1 MKHYQAGN
9 SSILAEI
16 IVDYDKKKIDM
27 RDPINRFKLTDKDW
41 DFSLGLIGMIGA
53 MQFIIFVGFFAIL
66 DQIALALILAGV
78 GLFFYIGKVVLVPVS
93 IKFHQVEQ
101 YLFNDRFATKK
112 YLLVK
117 EIDSKI
123 WKLPYDFENMKL
135 DWYLY
140 GDFKKYIQKVHIKP
154 KDYKLFRG
162 MDRKKAERQDQD
174 WEAVFYFKEVPKE
187 GKMEVVWI

>member
-16 IVDYDKKKIDM
+16 IVDYDKKKIEM

-41 DFSLGLIGMIGA
+41 DFSLGLIGITIISNIFV
-53 MQFIIFVGFFAIL
+53 FIIFLVLLDAI
-66 DQIALALILAGV
+66 AVALIFS
-78 GLFFYIGKVVLVPVS
+78 GLMIFGYVIKVVFPALS
-93 IKFHQVEQ
+93 IKLHQLEQ
-101 YLFNDRFATKK
+101 YLFNDKFATKK

-117 EIDSKI
+117 ELDSKI
-123 WKLPYDFENMKL
+123 WKLPYDFENIKM
-135 DWYLY
+135 DWFLY

-162 MDRKKAERQDQD
+162 LDRKKAERQDQD
-174 WEAVFYFKEVPKE
+174 WEAIFYFKEVPKQ